1 MSDWHKHYRPNT
13 DARYFEPAMILTP
26 YHAKYF
32 AHELTRLG
40 GTGVD
45 RLGRSLFDASVQ
57 LQPHQIDAALFA
69 LKSPLEKGVILAD
82 EVGLG
87 KTIEAGLVMCQ
98 LWAEKKRRILVI
110 CPAALRK
117 QWEAEL
123 IDKFN
128 LPARVLDARSYR
140 VLRSEGTT
148 EPFLAEQVVICSFH
162 YASRKAAELQA
173 VPWDLVVI
181 DEAHKLRNA
190 YRESATMANNL
201 RTALAD
207 RKKLL
212 LTATPLQNSLLELYG
227 LSTLIDENLFGDLPS
242 FKTQYASAQADL
254 GQLRERLQPFVK
266 RTLRSQV
273 LEYIAYTERKL
284 ITKNFT
290 PTDEEHRLYEAVSG
304 YLQRP
309 GNYAL
314 PKGQRHLIVLLVRKV
329 LASSARAVAGTLAVL
344 RDRLQRML
352 DELPVEQDLVD
363 RLINDEELGDEL
375 IAELL
380 EDQEDA
386 DIEDGTEEE
395 ENGEAPIDRAKLKAE
410 IEELDTYIRW
420 ANSIG
425 VDTKTRALLQAL
437 QVGFDQMKDM
447 GARPKAVIFTES
459 RRTQL
464 FLKDFLESNGHAGQ
478 VLTFNG
484 TNREPDSTVLME
496 RWRET
501 HDTASRDVDVRSAI
515 LDAFKSERKILI
527 ATEAAAEG
535 LNLQFCS
542 LVINYDLP
550 WNPQRIEQRI
560 GRCHRFGQEF
570 DVVVINFLNAR
581 NEADQRVYELLDH
594 KFNLFNGVFGASDSV
609 LGSIEGA
616 VDFERRV
623 LDIYQSCRTQEEIQ
637 KAFAAL
643 RKDVEE
649 SIARRMARTEE
660 LLVEHFDEDVHAR
673 LKLDLQH
680 AQQRLDAITRQF
692 WGLTCWAL
700 DSDATFEEQ
709 ALSFHLLRSPANGVP
724 VGHYQLIRKDQEPP
738 RGYRTYRMGHP
749 LGEHVIAHGK
759 AAPTP
764 VRELVFDYS
773 HHGAR
778 ISLVE
783 QLKGKRGYLLLQ
795 RLRVK
800 SAEEEDHLLFTA
812 CTDDGQA
819 LDQETCAKLFLCGGR
834 VDQSTALPTDTD
846 QRLQADAGQLVRATL
861 DRIMEANNKHFQEA
875 REKLHQWARDME
887 KSAERE
893 LDEAKAKIRELERKA
908 RQAGTM
914 AEQRAAEQ
922 EIATW
927 EKRKRDLRQRI
938 FLVEDEIA
946 HKRDRLIQA
955 LVQKMQQTS
964 QTETLFAIRWRVI

>member
-1 MSDWHKHYRPNT
+1 MN
-13 DARYFEPAMILTP
+13 LTP

-32 AHELTRLG
+32 AHELTRHG
-40 GTGVD
+40 GSGVE

-69 LKSPLEKGVILAD
+69 LKSPLEKGVMLAD

-87 KTIEAGLVMCQ
+87 KTIEAGLVICQ
-98 LWAEKKRRILVI
+98 LWAERKRHILVI

-123 IDKFN
+123 HDKFN
-128 LPARVLDARSYR
+128 LPARVLDARSYKN
-140 VLRSEGTT
+140 LKKDGTT
-148 EPFLAEQVVICSFH
+148 EPFLTEQVVICSFH
-162 YASRKAAELQA
+162 YASRKADELRA

-201 RTALAD
+201 RDALTD

-242 FKTQYASAQADL
+242 FKTQYTSAQANL
-254 GQLRERLQPFVK
+254 TELKERIQPFVK

-273 LEYIAYTERKL
+273 LEYISYTERKL

-290 PTDEEHRLYEAVSG
+290 PSDEEHQLYVSVSD

-314 PKGQRHLIVLLVRKV
+314 PKGQKHLIVLLVRKV
-329 LASSARAVAGTLAVL
+329 LASSARAVSGTLVVL

-352 DELPVEQDLVD
+352 DGLPAEHDIVD

-375 IAELL
+375 LAELL
-380 EDQEDA
+380 EDEEDA
-386 DIEDGTEEE
+386 DIEETEE
-395 ENGEAPIDRAKLKAE
+395 ENGFGDEPIDKAKLQAE
-410 IEELDTYIRW
+410 IEELNRYILW
-420 ANSIG
+420 AQSIG
-425 VDTKTRALLQAL
+425 VDTKSRALLQAL
-437 QVGFDQMKDM
+437 EVGFERMKEM
-447 GARPKAVIFTES
+447 GARPKAVVFTES
-459 RRTQL
+459 RRTQQ
-464 FLKDFLESNGHAGQ
+464 FLKDFLESNGHAGE

-484 TNREPDSTVLME
+484 TNREPESTVLME

-501 HDTASRDVDVRSAI
+501 NESASRDVDVRSAI
-515 LDAFKSERKILI
+515 LDAFKGEGKIMI

-560 GRCHRFGQEF
+560 GRCHRYGQEF
-570 DVVVINFLNAR
+570 DVVVINFLNER
-581 NEADQRVYELLDH
+581 NEADQRVYELLRH
-594 KFNLFNGVFGASDSV
+594 KFNLFEGVFGASDSV

-623 LDIYQSCRTQEEIQ
+623 LDIYQTCRNQAEIQ

-649 SIARRMARTEE
+649 TIANRMARTEE
-660 LLVEHFDEDVHAR
+660 LLVEHFDEDVHSR
-673 LKLDLQH
+673 LKLDLQN
-680 AQQRLDAITRQF
+680 AQHRLDTISRLF
-692 WGLTCWAL
+692 WGVTQHAL
-700 DSDATFEEQ
+700 QQEATFDQE
-709 ALSFHLLRSPANGVP
+709 ALAFHLLSSPVANVP
-724 VGHYQLIRKDQEPP
+724 VGHYQLIRKDQELK
-738 RGYRTYRMGHP
+738 RGMRVYRLGHP
-749 LGEHVIAHGK
+749 LGEHVIEQAK
-759 AAPTP
+759 RADTP
-764 VRELVFDYS
+764 LREVVFDYS
-773 HHGAR
+773 NHGTR

-783 QLKGKRGYLLLQ
+783 QLKGKDGYLLLQ

-800 SAEEEDHLLFTA
+800 GIEEEDHLLFTGA
-812 CTDDGQA
+812 TSDGKA
-819 LDQETCAKLFLCGGR
+819 LDSETCTKLFNCSAR
-834 VDQSTALPTDTD
+834 VEQPVQLSAEQDQHLK
-846 QRLQADAGQLVRATL
+846 ADAEQLVRATL
-861 DRIMEANNKHFQEA
+861 DRIMEDNNLHFQEA
-875 REKLHQWARDME
+875 REQLYKWAHDRE
-887 KSAERE
+887 QSAGRE

-908 RQAGTM
+908 RQATNM
-914 AEQRAAEQ
+914 AEQHEMEK

-938 FLVEDEIA
+938 FQVEDEIA
-946 HKRDRLIQA
+946 EKRDRLINA

-964 QTETLFAIRWRVI
+964 KTETLFAIRWRVI

>member
-1 MSDWHKHYRPNT
+1 MP
-13 DARYFEPAMILTP
+13 LTP

-40 GTGVD
+40 GSGVE

-98 LWAEKKRRILVI
+98 LWAEKKRHILVI

-123 IDKFN
+123 MDKFN
-128 LPARVLDARSYR
+128 LPARVIDARSYR
-140 VLRSEGTT
+140 VLRSEGST
-148 EPFLAEQVVICSFH
+148 EPFLTDQVVICSFH
-162 YASRKAAELQA
+162 YASRKATELQA

-201 RTALAD
+201 RQALAD

-242 FKTQYASAQADL
+242 FKTQYTSAQANL
-254 GQLRERLQPFVK
+254 AELRERIQPFVK

-290 PTDEEHRLYEAVSG
+290 PTDEEHQLYEAVST

-344 RDRLQRML
+344 RDRLERML
-352 DELPVEQDLVD
+352 DGLPPEQDIVD

-386 DIEDGTEEE
+386 DIEDAAEEE
-395 ENGEAPIDRAKLKAE
+395 ENGEAPIDRAKLQAE
-410 IEELDTYIRW
+410 IEELGTYIRW
-420 ANSIG
+420 AQSIG
-425 VDTKTRALLQAL
+425 VDTKSRALLQAL
-437 QVGFDQMKDM
+437 QVGFERMKDM
-447 GARPKAVIFTES
+447 GARPKAVVFTES

-464 FLKDFLESNGHAGQ
+464 FLKDFLEANGHAGE

-484 TNREPDSTVLME
+484 TNREPESSVLME

-515 LDAFKSERKILI
+515 LDAFKNEHKILI

-623 LDIYQSCRTQEEIQ
+623 LDIYQTCRTPEEIQ
-637 KAFAAL
+637 RAFAAL
-643 RKDVEE
+643 RKDVED

-692 WGLTCWAL
+692 WGLTQWAL
-700 DSDATFEEQ
+700 DKDATFADQE
-709 ALSFHLLRSPANGVP
+709 LSFHLLRSPLPQVP
-724 VGHYQLIRKDQEPP
+724 VGHYQLIRKDQEAP
-738 RGYRTYRMGHP
+738 RGYRTYRLGHP
-749 LGEHVIAHGK
+749 LGEHVIAQGK
-759 AAPTP
+759 TAATP
-764 VRELVFDYS
+764 AREVVFDYS
-773 HHGAR
+773 HHGTR

-800 SAEEEDHLLFTA
+800 SVEEEDHLLFTA
-812 CTDDGQA
+812 ATDDGQP
-819 LDQETCAKLFLCGGR
+819 LDQETCAKLFLCAAR
-834 VDQSTALPTDTD
+834 VEQPVDLAPAQDE
-846 QRLQADAGQLVRATL
+846 RLKADAQQLVRATL
-861 DRIMEANNKHFQEA
+861 DRIMEANNRHFLEA
-875 REKLHQWARDME
+875 REKLHQWARDRE

-908 RQAGTM
+908 RQASTM
-914 AEQRAAEQ
+914 AEQHEVER
-922 EIATW
+922 EIANW

-938 FLVEDEIA
+938 FQVEDEIA
-946 HKRDRLIQA
+946 EKRDRLINA

-964 QTETLFAIRWRVI
+964 RTETLFAIRWRVV